1 MNSKFKSLESSLI
14 TPQWVAIEISMQNV
28 IVIRHYYWDVFC
40 TQIGTFA
47 LMTLWATIAAPFWKG
62 TVVTVCNNEMWVYAL
77 CCCLSSL
84 LGFLAAAVLSKFRL
98 FWKLRR
104 MPIEIP
110 FQVLVTALP
119 FWALLCH
126 SSEWEMFIGSVQ
138 GQCPRNFKKIYK
150 NFRRKFFTQRVV
162 KHLEQVAQGGCG
174 CPVLRDTQGQAEP
187 GSEHLIKL

>member
-62 TVVTVCNNEMWVYAL
+62 TVVTVCNNKMWVYAL

-98 FWKLRR
+98 FWKFRR
-104 MPIEIP
+104 MPIEMP
-110 FQVLVTALP
+110 FQVLVTALL

-126 SSEWEMFIGSVQ
+126 SSEWEMFIDSVKSAGSMSKE
-138 GQCPRNFKKIYK
+138 F
-150 NFRRKFFTQRVV
+150 
-162 KHLEQVAQGGCG
+162 
-174 CPVLRDTQGQAEP
+174 
-187 GSEHLIKL
+187 